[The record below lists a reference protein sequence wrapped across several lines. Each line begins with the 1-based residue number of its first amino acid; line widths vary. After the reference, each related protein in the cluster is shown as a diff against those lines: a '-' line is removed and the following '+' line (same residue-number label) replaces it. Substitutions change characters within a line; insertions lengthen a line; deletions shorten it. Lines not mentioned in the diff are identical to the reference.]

1 MSIALPLPRSSAWLI
16 DAGLIVGGVGLV
28 LWSPQPVV
36 IAAAAAAGLCLF
48 ALRLPHL
55 LDREISAV
63 EDDRPLRFSAGPKF
77 FTWLSGLANLP
88 FRSGGGLGG
97 NLRPEED
104 SEPDDFSP
112 AELDACSPLVRQFL
126 RQGRAALLVRPL
138 VAGNLGR
145 DELRLA
151 QNRLE
156 LEMAMLPQGIVS
168 LGSRSGDELSSG
180 AAAEA
185 ALREVTGFLL
195 DRACVTNRHYQAF
208 VDDGGYESM
217 QLWDKAIWP
226 AVLQFVDRTGKPG
239 PRFWSDGKYLPG
251 KAEHPVVGVSWY
263 EAAAYARWAG
273 KRLPSDAEW
282 IRAAAWPVP
291 AENGRPVCQR
301 YPWGNAMD
309 RERANVWGAGPG
321 DTISAQAHPDGA
333 NVAGVVQLIGN
344 VWEWTNQP
352 FGDGGERI
360 ETDVPLKSIRG
371 GAFDTYFDTQA
382 TSQFQSGENPLARK
396 HNVGFRCALSL
407 DEALLTAEA

>member
-1 MSIALPLPRSSAWLI
+1 MSIALPLSRSPAWLA
-16 DAGLIVGGVGLV
+16 DAGLIVGGLGLV
-28 LWSPQPVV
+28 AWSPQPVV
-36 IAAAAAAGLCLF
+36 IAGVTAVGLCLV

-55 LDREISAV
+55 LERETSTMESQPV
-63 EDDRPLRFSAGPKF
+63 THFSAGPRF
-77 FTWLSGLANLP
+77 FTWLKEWATSP
-88 FRSGGGLGG
+88 FRAASGLGG
-97 NLRPEED
+97 KLPPEED
-104 SEPDDFSP
+104 AEPDDAPS

-126 RQGRAALLVRPL
+126 QQGRAALLVRPL
-138 VAGNLGR
+138 VAGNLAP

-151 QNRLE
+151 QDRLE
-156 LEMAMLPQGIVS
+156 RDMAMLPQGVVS
-168 LGSRSGDELSSG
+168 LGSRSGDALPPS
-180 AAAEA
+180 AAEA
-185 ALREVTGFLL
+185 ALRDVTGFLL
-195 DRACVTNRHYQAF
+195 DRTCVTNRQYQAF

-239 PRFWSDGKYLPG
+239 PRFWSNGKHPSG

-263 EAAAYARWAG
+263 EAAAYSRWAG

-291 AENGRPVCQR
+291 AEDGRPLCQR

-321 DTISAQAHPDGA
+321 DTISAFAHPEGA

-344 VWEWTNQP
+344 VWEWTSQS

-360 ETDVPLKSIRG
+360 ETDMPLKSIRG

-407 DEALLTAEA
+407 DEALLTADV

>member
-1 MSIALPLPRSSAWLI
+1 MSFALPLPRPKAWLL
-16 DAGLIVGGVGLV
+16 DAGLLVASVGLV
-28 LWSPQPVV
+28 AWSPQPVI
-36 IAAAAAAGLCLF
+36 IAGVTAVGLCLL
-48 ALRLPHL
+48 ALRHPHL
-55 LDREISAV
+55 LERELP
-63 EDDRPLRFSAGPKF
+63 DDNLSEPVRFAAGPRALI
-77 FTWLSGLANLP
+77 WLQGLARMP
-88 FRSGGGLGG
+88 FRAANGLGSS
-97 NLRPEED
+97 LPPEE
-104 SEPDDFSP
+104 EPEAPESS
-112 AELDACSPLVRQFL
+112 AELEACSPLVRQFL

-138 VAGNLGR
+138 VAGNLGP

-156 LEMAMLPQGIVS
+156 RDMAMLPQGTVS
-168 LGSRSGDELSSG
+168 LGSRTGEDVAPNAGADSS
-180 AAAEA
+180 
-185 ALREVTGFLL
+185 LREVTGFLL
-195 DRACVTNRHYQAF
+195 DRVCVTNRQYQAF

-217 QLWDKAIWP
+217 QIWDKAIWP

-251 KAEHPVVGVSWY
+251 KGEHPVVGVSWY

-282 IRAAAWPVP
+282 VRAAAWPVP
-291 AENGRPVCQR
+291 AENGRPQCQR

-321 DTISAQAHPDGA
+321 DTVSAYAHPEGA

-344 VWEWTNQP
+344 VWEWMSQP
-352 FGDGGERI
+352 FGNGGERI
-360 ETDVPLKSIRG
+360 ETDVPLKSLRG

-407 DEALLTAEA
+407 DEALLTADS